1 MRSASTLESPR
12 RSRRTSPA
20 PSAARTALR
29 AAAGVAALGLPLA
42 GCDQVRIGSPDS
54 LWLLWLVPALAVFF
68 VYSFSSRT
76 RLLRRFAAPAMLARL
91 TAGVSRPRQLL
102 KAVLVALAAL
112 AAVLALAE
120 LKYGFTWEEVQRRG
134 VDIVV
139 ALDVSDSMLV
149 EDAEIGGKL
158 SRLERAKR
166 EIADLLRI
174 VGGDRIGLVA
184 FAGTAFLECPLTL
197 DYGAAQLFLSS
208 IDTDLIPVKGT
219 ALGAALR
226 TSLEAFEGGSHS
238 SRAIILITDGEDHA
252 GDALAAAEEAKL
264 AGVRIFAIGIGRD
277 EGAPIP
283 APGGGFRR
291 DRRGE
296 MVLSRLDETTL
307 QRIALATGGRYVRS
321 VTGDVDL
328 EQIYSQGIKAVLDDQ
343 ELESQR
349 RQRWEDRFQWLL
361 AVALIALMAEP
372 LIAERRRPLR
382 AGGETAALVLLCLVL
397 TAGAAGA
404 QQPPA
409 PRPAATPADEPAGK
423 PTPGPLPPRSYDDP
437 WEAYAAGAYDQAVQ
451 GFIDR
456 QVERPEEAAL
466 ALNLG
471 SAYYG
476 MRDYERAD
484 QAFGQ
489 AALAADPALRQEA
502 VYNLGNSAYRQG
514 RLEEA
519 VALYQSALELD
530 PDDEDAK
537 FNLEFVRDEIR
548 RRIEENQKRQE
559 QQQQQQQGGDQ
570 QQQQDPQQQ
579 EQQQE
584 QGAPEPQP
592 GEGQEQPQAE
602 PQPDSD
608 GDGLPDQL
616 ERQGANPT
624 DPNNPDTDGDGLPDG
639 TEDRNASGAV
649 DPGETD
655 PNKLDSDGDGVP
667 DSQEAG
673 ATEAEPGEAE
683 EGLSPE
689 EAARYLQSLEEGRPE
704 RQAPKS
710 GRQRRPAKDW

>member
-1 MRSASTLESPR
+1 MASCSRSS
-12 RSRRTSPA
+12 RS
-20 PSAARTALR
+20 
-29 AAAGVAALGLPLA
+29 
-42 GCDQVRIGSPDS
+42 
-54 LWLLWLVPALAVFF
+54 ALAVFF
-68 VYSFSSRT
+68 VYSFSART
-76 RLLRRFAAPAMLARL
+76 RLLRRFASPAMLARL
-91 TAGVSRPRQLL
+91 TTGVSRPRQLF
-102 KAVLVALAAL
+102 KAALIALAAL

-149 EDAEIGGKL
+149 EDAETGGKL

-166 EIADLLRI
+166 EVADLLRI

-197 DYGAAQLFLSS
+197 DYGAAHLFLSS

-238 SRAIILITDGEDHA
+238 SRAIILITDGEDHG

-283 APGGGFRR
+283 AAGGGFRR

-296 MVLSRLDETTL
+296 MVLSRLDESTL

-328 EQIYSQGIKAVLDDQ
+328 EQIYSQGIKAVLEDQ

-372 LIAERRRPLR
+372 LIAERRRAVR
-382 AGGETAALVLLCLVL
+382 SGGELAALLLVGL
-397 TAGAAGA
+397 AFAAGPSLA
-404 QQPPA
+404 QQAVPQA
-409 PRPAATPADEPAGK
+409 DTVDEPT
-423 PTPGPLPPRSYDDP
+423 PTEQPARRYGDP
-437 WEAYAAGAYDQAVQ
+437 WEAYEAGAYDQAVQ

-456 QVERPEEAAL
+456 QVERPDEPAL
-466 ALNLG
+466 GLNLG
-471 SAYYG
+471 SAYFG

-489 AALAADPALRQEA
+489 AALAADPTLRQQA
-502 VYNLGNSAYRQG
+502 LYNLGNSAYRQG
-514 RLEEA
+514 RLEES
-519 VALYQSALELD
+519 VALYQTALELD

-548 RRIEENQKRQE
+548 RRIEEAQKRQE
-559 QQQQQQQGGDQ
+559 EQQQQQQGGDQ
-570 QQQQDPQQQ
+570 EQQQQDQQ

-584 QGAPEPQP
+584 QGSPDSQDGDEQQQGSP
-592 GEGQEQPQAE
+592 EQPS
-602 PQPDSD
+602 DSD
-608 GDGLPDQL
+608 GDGLPDQV

-624 DPNNPDTDGDGLPDG
+624 DPQNPDSDGDGLPDG
-639 TEDRNASGAV
+639 TEDRNLSGGV

-655 PNKLDSDGDGVP
+655 PNKSDSDGDGVP

-673 ATEAEPGEAE
+673 AGESGAEQQVAEGEDQ
-683 EGLSPE
+683 LSPE

-704 RQAPKS
+704 RKPPGS
-710 GRQRRPAKDW
+710 GRRRRPEKDW